1 MSFFSCDIDRARF
14 RAANPRL
21 PLYPGQ
27 VNHWLVL
34 TEGQASERDVQRAVE
49 VALALMDLPFSTAG
63 LSPDARDIRVDE
75 WQVGPP
81 STLPRGAQRVQ
92 EMPEAALP
100 AGYIY
105 ASVSFL
111 YAGTRVEVTPWPW
124 LTRGLVI
131 ECPEDVIAGVLAVLP
146 PTVATKEPLGTL
158 EQIGDS
164 LSTATKVVLW
174 GGAALLLLRLAQ
186 LTKPPARAV
195 RS

>member
-1 MSFFSCDIDRARF
+1 MSVFSCDIDRARF

-27 VNHWLVL
+27 TNHWLVL
-34 TEGQASERDVQRAVE
+34 MEGQASERDVLRGVE
-49 VALALMDLPFSTAG
+49 TALALMDLPFSTAG

-81 STLPRGAQRVQ
+81 ALLPRGAQRVA
-92 EMPEAALP
+92 EMPAEALP

-111 YAGTRVEVTPWPW
+111 YAGTQTEVVPWPW
-124 LTRGLVI
+124 LTRGLLI

-158 EQIGDS
+158 EQLGETV
-164 LSTATKVVLW
+164 STATKAVLW

-186 LTKPPARAV
+186 LSKG